1 MNRYTICHLVSNR
14 ELNQGDTFS
23 SLDWPAHITL
33 LGSFI
38 IYNGIEKFKTD
49 LLEIAQLVTPFSIEI
64 ADDSLLGENHEVL
77 VSLVNESSQLQKL
90 HNNILAAALLH
101 NAQIRN
107 PHFTGEAYTPHI
119 TVQKTERYHSGDTL
133 QIKDFHLI
141 QHEPKGIK
149 HERQITETFTL
160 IQ

>member
-1 MNRYTICHLVSNR
+1 MNRYTVCHLVSDR
-14 ELNQGDTFS
+14 ELSQDDTFS

-33 LGSFI
+33 LGSFVI
-38 IYNGIEKFKTD
+38 DNSVDQFKAN
-49 LLEIAQLVTPFSIEI
+49 LLEIAQLVTPFSIEVG
-64 ADDSLLGENHEVL
+64 DDSLLGENHEVL
-77 VSLVNESSQLQKL
+77 VSLVNKSSHLQGL

-107 PHFTGEAYTPHI
+107 PQFTDKRYTPHI

-141 QHEPKGIK
+141 QHEPNGIK
-149 HERQITETFTL
+149 HERQIIETYTL